1 MSSCR
6 FLQEAVNVS
15 EVANSKYQSLFF
27 IRLLNL
33 SGFFSRS
40 EWNLTQ
46 MAASYWWLMAMD

>member
-6 FLQEAVNVS
+6 FLHEAVNVS
-15 EVANSKYQSLFF
+15 EVANSKYHNLFF

-46 MAASYWWLMAMD
+46 MAAS